1 MNLHHTGV
9 PAPFFTCHASLCF
22 WLCSHH
28 RVLPCLCSPKC
39 VDTISGSRPFGVK
52 QDVPAESSQG
62 TPGGCLV
69 SSGIDRK
76 SPECAARASPPLPPG
91 AFHPWPASPAPS
103 CLLSGHPRTQCQP
116 RTAQLCLQLCALMQI
131 TQPLCASLATSR
143 EREQAQHLLPGV
155 GVRAQDTQHRT
166 RWHPEVLED
175 WPW

>member
-1 MNLHHTGV
+1 MSLHHTGV
-9 PAPFFTCHASLCF
+9 PAPFFTCRASLCF

-76 SPECAARASPPLPPG
+76 SPERAARASPPPPPG
-91 AFHPWPASPAPS
+91 AFPGQRAPPRAVWCPAILGHSASPGLPS
-103 CLLSGHPRTQCQP
+103 FASSCVLSCR
-116 RTAQLCLQLCALMQI
+116 
-131 TQPLCASLATSR
+131 SLNLSVP
-143 EREQAQHLLPGV
+143 HSP
-155 GVRAQDTQHRT
+155 
-166 RWHPEVLED
+166 HPESGSKHGTCFRGSA
-175 WPW
+175 